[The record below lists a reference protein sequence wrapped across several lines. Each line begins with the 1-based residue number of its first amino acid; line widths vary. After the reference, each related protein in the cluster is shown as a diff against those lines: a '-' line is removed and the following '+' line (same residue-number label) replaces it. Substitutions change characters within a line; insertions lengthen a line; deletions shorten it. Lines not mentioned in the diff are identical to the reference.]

1 MPKESSRGR
10 KIGDLIQREVAVL
23 VQREIKDPRIG
34 MVTIN
39 EATVSRDLAFSD
51 IYFTV
56 LPSENTEIVEEVLN
70 EASGFLRSQLAK
82 VLSIRTTPKLRF
94 HYDNTIESGARMNKA
109 INKALSQDQS
119 QRNPSQTDGET
130 RKKRQGYQWHI
141 VAGQTCGDN
150 V

>member
-56 LPSENTEIVEEVLN
+56 MPSENTEAVEEVLN
-70 EASGFLRSQLAK
+70 EASGFLRSPLAK
-82 VLSIRTTPKLRF
+82 VLSTRATPKLRF
-94 HYDNTIESGARMNKA
+94 HYDNTIESGARMNRA
-109 INKALSQDQS
+109 INKALSQDES
-119 QRNPSQTDGET
+119 QRARSQADE
-130 RKKRQGYQWHI
+130 
-141 VAGQTCGDN
+141 
-150 V
+150 

>member
-10 KIGDLIQREVAVL
+10 KIGDLIQRELAVL

-39 EATVSRDLAFSD
+39 EATVSRDLAFAD
-51 IYFTV
+51 VYFTV
-56 LPSENTEIVEEVLN
+56 LPSENTDIVEEVLN

-82 VLSIRTTPKLRF
+82 VLSTRTTPKLRF

-109 INKALSQDQS
+109 IDKALARDES
-119 QRNPSQTDGET
+119 QRDPNQPDG
-130 RKKRQGYQWHI
+130 
-141 VAGQTCGDN
+141 
-150 V
+150 

>member
-10 KIGDLIQREVAVL
+10 KIGDLIKRELAVL
-23 VQREIKDPRIG
+23 VQSEIKDPRIG

-39 EATVSRDLAFSD
+39 EATVSRDLAYAD
-51 IYFTV
+51 VYFTV

-82 VLSIRTTPKLRF
+82 VLSTRTTPKLRF

-109 INKALSQDQS
+109 IDKALARDEN
-119 QRNPSQTDGET
+119 QRDPNQPDG
-130 RKKRQGYQWHI
+130 
-141 VAGQTCGDN
+141 
-150 V
+150 

>member
-82 VLSIRTTPKLRF
+82 VLSTRTTPKLRF

-109 INKALSQDQS
+109 INMALSQDES
-119 QRNPSQTDGET
+119 QRDPSHTDE
-130 RKKRQGYQWHI
+130 
-141 VAGQTCGDN
+141 
-150 V
+150 

>member
-56 LPSENTEIVEEVLN
+56 LPAENTEIVEEVLN
-70 EASGFLRSQLAK
+70 DASGFLRSQLAK
-82 VLSIRTTPKLRF
+82 ALSTRTTPKLRF

-109 INKALSQDQS
+109 INKALLQDES
-119 QRNPSQTDGET
+119 QRDPSQTDG
-130 RKKRQGYQWHI
+130 
-141 VAGQTCGDN
+141 
-150 V
+150 

>member
-56 LPSENTEIVEEVLN
+56 MPSENTEAVEEALN

-82 VLSIRTTPKLRF
+82 VLSTRATPKLRF
-94 HYDNTIESGARMNKA
+94 HYDNTIESGARMNRA
-109 INKALSQDQS
+109 INKALSQDES
-119 QRNPSQTDGET
+119 QRARSQADE
-130 RKKRQGYQWHI
+130 
-141 VAGQTCGDN
+141 
-150 V
+150 

>member
-10 KIGDLIQREVAVL
+10 KIGDLIQRELAVL

-39 EATVSRDLAFSD
+39 EAKVSRDLAFSD
-51 IYFTV
+51 VYFTV
-56 LPSENTEIVEEVLN
+56 LPSENTDIVEEVLN

-82 VLSIRTTPKLRF
+82 VLSTRTTPKLRF

-109 INKALSQDQS
+109 IDKALARDES
-119 QRNPSQTDGET
+119 QRDPNQTDG
-130 RKKRQGYQWHI
+130 
-141 VAGQTCGDN
+141 
-150 V
+150 

>member
-10 KIGDLIQREVAVL
+10 KIGDLIQRELAVL
-23 VQREIKDPRIG
+23 IQREIKDPRIG

-51 IYFTV
+51 VYFTV

-70 EASGFLRSQLAK
+70 DASGFLRSQLAK
-82 VLSIRTTPKLRF
+82 VLSTRTTPKLRF

-109 INKALSQDQS
+109 IDKALAKDES
-119 QRNPSQTDGET
+119 QRDSNQTDE
-130 RKKRQGYQWHI
+130 
-141 VAGQTCGDN
+141 
-150 V
+150 

>member
-109 INKALSQDQS
+109 INKALLQDES
-119 QRNPSQTDGET
+119 QRDPSQTDG
-130 RKKRQGYQWHI
+130 
-141 VAGQTCGDN
+141 
-150 V
+150 

>member
-56 LPSENTEIVEEVLN
+56 LPSENTKIVEEVLN
-70 EASGFLRSQLAK
+70 EASGFLRSQLSK
-82 VLSIRTTPKLRF
+82 VLSTRTTPKLRF

-109 INKALSQDQS
+109 INKALSQDES
-119 QRNPSQTDGET
+119 QRDQSQTDG
-130 RKKRQGYQWHI
+130 
-141 VAGQTCGDN
+141 
-150 V
+150 

>member
-82 VLSIRTTPKLRF
+82 VLSTRTTPKLRF

-109 INKALSQDQS
+109 INKALLQDEI
-119 QRNPSQTDGET
+119 QRDPSQTDG
-130 RKKRQGYQWHI
+130 
-141 VAGQTCGDN
+141 
-150 V
+150 

>member
-10 KIGDLIQREVAVL
+10 KLGDLIQRELAVL

-82 VLSIRTTPKLRF
+82 VMSTRTTPKLRF
-94 HYDNTIESGARMNKA
+94 HYDDTIESGARMNKA
-109 INKALSQDQS
+109 INQALSRDES
-119 QRNPSQTDGET
+119 KRDPSQTDG
-130 RKKRQGYQWHI
+130 
-141 VAGQTCGDN
+141 
-150 V
+150 

>member
-10 KIGDLIQREVAVL
+10 KIGDLIQRELAVL

-51 IYFTV
+51 VYFTV

-82 VLSIRTTPKLRF
+82 VLSTRTTPKLRF
-94 HYDNTIESGARMNKA
+94 HYDSTIESGARMNKA
-109 INKALSQDQS
+109 IDKALARDES
-119 QRNPSQTDGET
+119 QRDSNEDPGQNLDSTDG
-130 RKKRQGYQWHI
+130 
-141 VAGQTCGDN
+141 
-150 V
+150 

>member
-70 EASGFLRSQLAK
+70 EASGFLRSQLAR
-82 VLSIRTTPKLRF
+82 VLSTRITPKLRF
-94 HYDNTIESGARMNKA
+94 HYDDTIESGARMNKA
-109 INKALSQDQS
+109 INNALSRDEI
-119 QRNPSQTDGET
+119 QRDPSQTDG
-130 RKKRQGYQWHI
+130 
-141 VAGQTCGDN
+141 
-150 V
+150 

>member
-56 LPSENTEIVEEVLN
+56 LPSENTKIVEEVLN
-70 EASGFLRSQLAK
+70 EASGFLRSQLSK
-82 VLSIRTTPKLRF
+82 VLSTRTTPKLRF

-109 INKALSQDQS
+109 INKALSQDES
-119 QRNPSQTDGET
+119 QRDPSQTDG
-130 RKKRQGYQWHI
+130 
-141 VAGQTCGDN
+141 
-150 V
+150 

>member
-10 KIGDLIQREVAVL
+10 KIGDLIQREVAML

-82 VLSIRTTPKLRF
+82 VLSTRTTPKLRF
-94 HYDNTIESGARMNKA
+94 HYDNTIESGARMNRA
-109 INKALSQDQS
+109 INKALLEDES
-119 QRNPSQTDGET
+119 QRAPSQTDE
-130 RKKRQGYQWHI
+130 
-141 VAGQTCGDN
+141 
-150 V
+150 

>member
-56 LPSENTEIVEEVLN
+56 LPSENTKIVEEVLN
-70 EASGFLRSQLAK
+70 EASGFLRSQLSK
-82 VLSIRTTPKLRF
+82 VLSTRTTPKLRF

-109 INKALSQDQS
+109 INKALSQDDS
-119 QRNPSQTDGET
+119 QRDPSQADG
-130 RKKRQGYQWHI
+130 
-141 VAGQTCGDN
+141 
-150 V
+150 

>member
-10 KIGDLIQREVAVL
+10 KIGDLIQREVALL

-39 EATVSRDLAFSD
+39 EAAVSRDLAFSD

-82 VLSIRTTPKLRF
+82 VLSTRTTPKLRF

-109 INKALSQDQS
+109 INKALLQDKS
-119 QRNPSQTDGET
+119 QRDPSQTDG
-130 RKKRQGYQWHI
+130 
-141 VAGQTCGDN
+141 
-150 V
+150 

>member
-56 LPSENTEIVEEVLN
+56 LPSENTKIVEEVLN

-109 INKALSQDQS
+109 INKALLQDES
-119 QRNPSQTDGET
+119 QRDPSQTDG
-130 RKKRQGYQWHI
+130 
-141 VAGQTCGDN
+141 
-150 V
+150 

>member
-82 VLSIRTTPKLRF
+82 VLSTRTTPKLRF

-109 INKALSQDQS
+109 INKALLQDES
-119 QRNPSQTDGET
+119 QRDPSQTDG
-130 RKKRQGYQWHI
+130 
-141 VAGQTCGDN
+141 
-150 V
+150 

>member
-1 MPKESSRGR
+1 MPKETSRGR

-39 EATVSRDLAFSD
+39 EATVSRDLGFSD

-82 VLSIRTTPKLRF
+82 VLSTRITPKLRF
-94 HYDNTIESGARMNKA
+94 HYDDTIESGARMNKA
-109 INKALSQDQS
+109 INNALSQDENKRDS
-119 QRNPSQTDGET
+119 SQTDG
-130 RKKRQGYQWHI
+130 
-141 VAGQTCGDN
+141 
-150 V
+150 

>member
-10 KIGDLIQREVAVL
+10 KIGDLIQRELAVL
-23 VQREIKDPRIG
+23 VKREIKDPRIG

-39 EATVSRDLAFSD
+39 EATVSRDLAYAD
-51 IYFTV
+51 VYFTV

-82 VLSIRTTPKLRF
+82 VLSTSTTPKLRF

-109 INKALSQDQS
+109 IDKALARDEN
-119 QRNPSQTDGET
+119 QRDPNQPDG
-130 RKKRQGYQWHI
+130 
-141 VAGQTCGDN
+141 
-150 V
+150 

>member
-82 VLSIRTTPKLRF
+82 VLSTRTTPKLRF

-109 INKALSQDQS
+109 INMALSQDES
-119 QRNPSQTDGET
+119 QRDPSQTDE
-130 RKKRQGYQWHI
+130 
-141 VAGQTCGDN
+141 
-150 V
+150 

>member
-23 VQREIKDPRIG
+23 LQHEIKDPRIG
-34 MVTIN
+34 MITIN

-56 LPSENTEIVEEVLN
+56 LPSENAEIVEEVLN

-82 VLSIRTTPKLRF
+82 VLSTRTTPKLRF
-94 HYDNTIESGARMNKA
+94 HYDNTIERGARMNKA
-109 INKALSQDQS
+109 IDKALSQNLSHQD
-119 QRNPSQTDGET
+119 PSQTDG
-130 RKKRQGYQWHI
+130 
-141 VAGQTCGDN
+141 
-150 V
+150 

>member
-70 EASGFLRSQLAK
+70 QASGFLRSQLAK
-82 VLSIRTTPKLRF
+82 MLSTRTTPKLRF

-109 INKALSQDQS
+109 INSALSQDES
-119 QRNPSQTDGET
+119 QRDPSQTDG
-130 RKKRQGYQWHI
+130 
-141 VAGQTCGDN
+141 
-150 V
+150 

>member
-82 VLSIRTTPKLRF
+82 VLSTRTTPKLRF

-109 INKALSQDQS
+109 INKALLQDES
-119 QRNPSQTDGET
+119 QRDPSHTDE
-130 RKKRQGYQWHI
+130 
-141 VAGQTCGDN
+141 
-150 V
+150 